1 MKHLIKNQNF
11 IHDTSYMHVVVGTVR
26 LISFTGLQFR
36 EEEKLTFLRCQTCNI
51 TKCKYIS
58 CNEEID
64 NYVFCARQHVI
75 SFQTSS
81 SRSSMETTSMETK
94 TSQNQQTTTRK
105 SHSTRKT
112 AEQEKDSKKE
122 SADKTAQINCKS
134 LLIYTNDV
142 YVPLYTVLQW
152 IGVILSMLRRSY
164 ISFLTIMIAF

>member
-11 IHDTSYMHVVVGTVR
+11 IHDTSYMHVFVGTVR

-81 SRSSMETTSMETK
+81 SRISMDTTSVETE

-105 SHSTRKT
+105 SHSTRKS
-112 AEQEKDSKKE
+112 AEHEKDSKKE
-122 SADKTAQINCKS
+122 SADKTVQINCKS

-142 YVPLYTVLQW
+142 PLYTVSQW
-152 IGVILSMLRRSY
+152 IGVILRMIRHSY